1 MYFILALLL
10 SRITQGCDKKHH
22 FRHHNRHLYHRDT
35 APIFP
40 PILTP
45 QEQILVSSFDN
56 TSIASWS
63 SYYSHKRNLAGESS
77 TVPEWTA
84 SKWTEYGFD
93 TRLDSYYVYLNYPI
107 HQSLTLK
114 YSNGTTYNL
123 TLEEPILEEDPT
135 TNSPN
140 RIPAFHGYSASG
152 NVSAPYI
159 YIGRA
164 TTQDLEHLITLNISL
179 AGKIGLAKHGGPF
192 RGTKLRNAQSF
203 GLTGLLL
210 FTDPSDDK
218 EMAPPTYAPYP
229 AGPARNPWS
238 IQRGSVLDLSKYPGD
253 PTTLGY
259 ASKEGVERRGMESLP
274 GIPSLPLSWG
284 EARGLLEGLEGWG
297 VDEGGGGY
305 YSGPSDAVL
314 EMRNEMKGG
323 IEWIHN
329 AVGVVNGT
337 EGGEVVVVGNHH
349 DAWMVGGAADPHSGS
364 AILIEL
370 ARAIGEL
377 LETGWRPKRTIVLCS
392 WDAEEYGLVGS
403 TEWVEEYTPWLK
415 ASAVSYLNIDVGV
428 SGTIPDFNASPDLHS
443 LITSTAQ
450 KVIWPHGE
458 NRTIYDVWEEI
469 SGEIDLLGAQSDY
482 TAFVHRGGMS
492 AMDIGTT
499 RAPLDPIYHTHSN
512 FDSYYWMTKFADPG
526 FAMHKAIGQFLTL
539 MLFHLVN
546 DDVVP
551 LEPANYGIEMQAW
564 LEDLRKLVSST
575 NGTAAVIVE
584 QLEDTITAFEEAAR
598 LFNAIRDAAVVSNDV
613 RLIKELNRKARDFSR
628 EFINQGGLPGRP
640 FYQHLLFAPG
650 IDTGYR
656 PVTFPGITEA
666 VSVGN
671 FTLANEYLGR
681 TIKAVLAAAS
691 ILAA

>member
-1 MYFILALLL
+1 MYFVLVLLL
-10 SRITQGCDKKHH
+10 SRITQGCDKKHRV
-22 FRHHNRHLYHRDT
+22 RHHNRHIYRRDT
-35 APIFP
+35 APSFP

-45 QEQILVSSFDN
+45 QEQILVSSFDD
-56 TSIASWS
+56 TSMASWS

-84 SKWTEYGFD
+84 AKWAEYGFD
-93 TRLDSYYVYLNYPI
+93 TRLDSYHVYLNYPV
-107 HQSLTLK
+107 HQSLTLR
-114 YSNGTTYNL
+114 YPNGSTYNL
-123 TLEEPILEEDPT
+123 TLEEPMLEEDPT
-135 TNSPN
+135 TSSPN

-164 TTQDLEHLITLNISL
+164 TTQDLQHLSNLNISL

-192 RGTKLRNAQSF
+192 RGTKLRNAHSF
-203 GLTGLLL
+203 NLAGLLL
-210 FTDPSDDK
+210 FTDPADDT
-218 EMAPPTYAPYP
+218 EMATPAYAPYP

-238 IQRGSVLDLSKYPGD
+238 VQRGSVLDLTKYPGD
-253 PTTLGY
+253 PTTPGY
-259 ASKEGVERRGMESLP
+259 ASKEGVERKGVESLP
-274 GIPSLPLSWG
+274 EIPSLPLSWG
-284 EARGLLEGLEGWG
+284 VARGLLEGLEGWAG
-297 VDEGGGGY
+297 EGD
-305 YSGPSDAVL
+305 YSGRSDAVL

-323 IEWIHN
+323 IEWIYN

-337 EGGEVVVVGNHH
+337 EGDEVVVVGNHH

-370 ARAIGEL
+370 ARAIGKL

-415 ASAVSYLNIDVGV
+415 SSAVSYLNIDVGV
-428 SGTIPDFNASPDLHS
+428 SGTIPDFSASPDLHS
-443 LITSTAQ
+443 LVTSTAQ

-458 NRTIYDVWEEI
+458 NRTIYDVWEERA
-469 SGEIDLLGAQSDY
+469 GEIDLLGAQSDY
-482 TAFVHRGGMS
+482 TAFVHRGGIS

-512 FDSYYWMTKFADPG
+512 FDSYYWMTRFADPG
-526 FAMHKAIGQFLTL
+526 FVMHKAIGQFLTL

-551 LEPANYGIEMQAW
+551 LEPSNYGMEMQAW
-564 LEDLRKLVSST
+564 LADLHKLISST
-575 NGTAAVIVE
+575 NGTAAVRVE
-584 QLEDTITAFEEAAR
+584 QLEDAITAFEEAAR
-598 LFNAIRDAAVVSNDV
+598 LFNAARDAAVVSNNV
-613 RLIKELNRKARDFSR
+613 RLIMELNRKARDFGR

-666 VSVGN
+666 VSMGN

-681 TIKAVLAAAS
+681 TVKAVLGAAS
-691 ILAA
+691 ILTT